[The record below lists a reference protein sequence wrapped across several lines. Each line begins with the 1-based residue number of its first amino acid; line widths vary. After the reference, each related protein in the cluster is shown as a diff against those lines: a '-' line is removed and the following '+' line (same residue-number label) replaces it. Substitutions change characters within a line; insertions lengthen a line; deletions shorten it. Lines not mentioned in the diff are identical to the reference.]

1 MKNLELKE
9 IDKEFNN
16 SSSKFESLLEEL
28 QKENL
33 KMQLKYHD
41 LCTLVLVNEIKQQ
54 QKELEEIEK
63 VLVEYGVSLD
73 DIYKEKS

>member
-54 QKELEEIEK
+54 QK